1 VSARRPS
8 LLRVRV
14 LVERLIAAPF
24 ARRSQRSRS
33 APPAPNSADETV
45 NRNVRLLSWF
55 NFFGDFRMYGPI
67 MVIYFAHVTGSYT
80 AATSLLAVKMLSS
93 AAFEIPT
100 GVLSDRLD
108 RRGTMIAGAVV
119 MVAAHLGYAGA
130 SGYGLLLAAVVLEGL
145 ATSLWSG
152 NNESLLYDTL
162 LEAGRQE
169 EFPRHSG
176 RVNSMF
182 QIALALAAA
191 IGGLVAGAWSL
202 RAVVVL
208 SVLPQV
214 LCVLVALRVREP
226 RVHGPLESNVLMH
239 LGSAL
244 RGIRRNPLLR
254 RMTLVSA
261 LRYSG
266 ESAAQLSPAFVAG
279 LWPLWALG
287 LWRTFGHGVAFA
299 GFRVSGWVIGRV
311 GAARALLFG
320 ELFDNVANFVAL
332 VKPTVFSPV
341 LLGSPAYGMSTIAQQ
356 TLLQREFTDRER
368 ATMGSLASLLGSV
381 LYALAALGAGLVAD
395 RWGIVAALLAIQAVV
410 LIALPLAWW
419 VHAHAS
425 SLPAGAGKPPTGTRR
440 GGRWRSAA
448 APRVRGR

>member
-1 VSARRPS
+1 MSARHSS

-14 LVERLIAAPF
+14 LVGRLIAAPF
-24 ARRSQRSRS
+24 GRKSQRSRS
-33 APPAPNSADETV
+33 APPAPNSADQTV
-45 NRNVRLLSWF
+45 NRNVRLLSWL

-67 MVIYFAHVTGSYT
+67 MVIYFAQVTGSYT
-80 AATSLLAVKMLSS
+80 AAASLLAVKMLSS
-93 AAFEIPT
+93 AAFEVPT
-100 GVLSDRLD
+100 GVLSDRLG

-162 LEAGRQE
+162 LEAGREE

-191 IGGLVAGAWSL
+191 IGGVVAGAWSL
-202 RAVVVL
+202 RVVVAL
-208 SVLPQV
+208 SVVPQV
-214 LCVLVALRVREP
+214 LCVLIALRVREP
-226 RVHGPLESNVLMH
+226 RVQGALESNVLVH

-244 RGIRRNPLLR
+244 RGIRRNPVLR

-261 LRYSG
+261 LRYSS
-266 ESAAQLSPAFVAG
+266 ESAAQLSPVFVAG

-287 LWRTFGHGVAFA
+287 LWRTFGHGVAFV
-299 GFRVSGWVIGRV
+299 GFRVSGWMIGRV
-311 GAARALLFG
+311 GAARTLLFG
-320 ELFDNVANFVAL
+320 ELFDNVANLVAL

-368 ATMGSLASLLGSV
+368 ATMGSLASLLGRV
-381 LYALAALGAGLVAD
+381 LYALVALGAGLVAD
-395 RWGIVAALLAIQAVV
+395 RWGIVPALLAIQAVV

-419 VHAHAS
+419 VHARAS
-425 SLPAGAGKPPTGTRR
+425 SLAAGAGTVTG
-440 GGRWRSAA
+440 
-448 APRVRGR
+448 

>member
-1 VSARRPS
+1 MALFGVSVRLSGSSAVSARHSS

-14 LVERLIAAPF
+14 LVERLIAALF
-24 ARRSQRSRS
+24 GRKSQRSRS
-33 APPAPNSADETV
+33 APPAPNSADQTV
-45 NRNVRLLSWF
+45 IRNVRLLSWF

-67 MVIYFAHVTGSYT
+67 MLIYFAQVTGSYT
-80 AATSLLAVKMLSS
+80 AAASLLAVKRLSS
-93 AAFEIPT
+93 AAFEVPT
-100 GVLSDRLD
+100 GVLSDRLG

-130 SGYGLLLAAVVLEGL
+130 AGYGLLLAAVVLEGL

-152 NNESLLYDTL
+152 NNEALLYDTL
-162 LEAGRQE
+162 LEAGREE

-191 IGGLVAGAWSL
+191 IGGVVAGAWSL
-202 RAVVVL
+202 RVVVVL
-208 SVLPQV
+208 SVVPQV

-226 RVHGPLESNVLMH
+226 RVHGPVESNVLVH

-244 RGIRRNPLLR
+244 RGIRRSPVLR

-261 LRYSG
+261 LRYSS
-266 ESAAQLSPAFVAG
+266 ESAAQLSPVFVAG

-287 LWRTFGHGVAFA
+287 LWRTFGHGVAFV

-311 GAARALLFG
+311 GAARTLLFG

-332 VKPTVFSPV
+332 VKPTVISPV

-381 LYALAALGAGLVAD
+381 LYALVALGAGLVAD
-395 RWGIVAALLAIQAVV
+395 RWGIVPALLAIQAVV
-410 LIALPLAWW
+410 LIALPLAWR

-425 SLPAGAGKPPTGTRR
+425 SLAAGAGR
-440 GGRWRSAA
+440 
-448 APRVRGR
+448 

>member
-1 VSARRPS
+1 MALFGVFIRLSGSSAVSARHSS
-8 LLRVRV
+8 LPRVRV
-14 LVERLIAAPF
+14 LIERLTAASF
-24 ARRSQRSRS
+24 GSKSRRPRS
-33 APPAPNSADETV
+33 APPAPNSAAQTV
-45 NRNVRLLSWF
+45 DRNVRLLSWF

-67 MVIYFAHVTGSYT
+67 MVIYFAQVTGSYT
-80 AATSLLAVKMLSS
+80 AAASLLAVKMLSS
-93 AAFEIPT
+93 AAFEVPT
-100 GVLSDRLD
+100 GVLSDRLG

-119 MVAAHLGYAGA
+119 MVTAHLGYAGA
-130 SGYGLLLAAVVLEGL
+130 PGYGLLLAAVVLEGL
-145 ATSLWSG
+145 ASSLWSG

-162 LEAGRQE
+162 LEAGREE
-169 EFPRHSG
+169 EFARHSG

-191 IGGLVAGAWSL
+191 IGGVVAGAWSL
-202 RAVVVL
+202 RVVVVL
-208 SVLPQV
+208 SIVPQV
-214 LCVLVALRVREP
+214 LCLLVALRVREP
-226 RVHGPLESNVLMH
+226 RVHGPLESNVLAH

-244 RGIRRNPLLR
+244 RGIRRNPVLR

-261 LRYSG
+261 LRFSS

-287 LWRTFGHGVAFA
+287 LWRTFGHGVAFV
-299 GFRVSGWVIGRV
+299 GFRVSGWVIGRM

-341 LLGSPAYGMSTIAQQ
+341 LIGSPAYGMSTIAQQ

-381 LYALAALGAGLVAD
+381 LYALVALGAGLVAD
-395 RWGIVAALLAIQAVV
+395 GWGIVPALLAIQAVV
-410 LIALPLAWW
+410 LTALPLAWW
-419 VHAHAS
+419 VHAHALR
-425 SLPAGAGKPPTGTRR
+425 SLRPAR
-440 GGRWRSAA
+440 
-448 APRVRGR
+448 

>member
-1 VSARRPS
+1 MSARHSP

-24 ARRSQRSRS
+24 GRTFHRSRS
-33 APPAPNSADETV
+33 APAAPSSADQTV

-55 NFFGDFRMYGPI
+55 NFVGDFRMYGPI

-80 AATSLLAVKMLSS
+80 AAASLLAVKMLSS
-93 AAFEIPT
+93 AAFEVPT
-100 GVLSDRLD
+100 GVLSDRLG
-108 RRGTMIAGAVV
+108 RRSTMIAGAVV

-162 LEAGRQE
+162 LEAGREE

-182 QIALALAAA
+182 QIALALSAA
-191 IGGLVAGAWSL
+191 IGGVVAGAWSL
-202 RAVVVL
+202 RVVVVL
-208 SVLPQV
+208 SVVPQV
-214 LCVLVALRVREP
+214 LCVLVALRIREP
-226 RVHGPLESNVLMH
+226 RAHGPRESTVLVH

-244 RGIRRNPLLR
+244 RGIRRNPVLR

-261 LRYSG
+261 LRYSS
-266 ESAAQLSPAFVAG
+266 ESAAQLSPVFVAG

-287 LWRTFGHGVAFA
+287 LWRTFGHGVAFV

-311 GAARALLFG
+311 GAAPTLLFG
-320 ELFDNVANFVAL
+320 ELFDNVANVVAL

-381 LYALAALGAGLVAD
+381 LYALVALGAGLVAD

-410 LIALPLAWW
+410 LIALPLAWS

-425 SLPAGAGKPPTGTRR
+425 PLSTGAER
-440 GGRWRSAA
+440 
-448 APRVRGR
+448 

>member
-1 VSARRPS
+1 MSARHSS

-24 ARRSQRSRS
+24 GRTSQRSRS
-33 APPAPNSADETV
+33 APPAPNSADQTV

-67 MVIYFAHVTGSYT
+67 MVIYFAQVTGSYT
-80 AATSLLAVKMLSS
+80 AAASLLAVKMLSS
-93 AAFEIPT
+93 AAFEVPT
-100 GVLSDRLD
+100 GVLSDRLG

-119 MVAAHLGYAGA
+119 MVAAHLGYASA

-162 LEAGRQE
+162 LEAGREE

-191 IGGLVAGAWSL
+191 IGGVVAGAWSL
-202 RAVVVL
+202 RVVVAL
-208 SVLPQV
+208 SVVPQV

-226 RVHGPLESNVLMH
+226 RVHGPLESNVLVH

-244 RGIRRNPLLR
+244 RGIRRNPVLR

-261 LRYSG
+261 LRYSS
-266 ESAAQLSPAFVAG
+266 ESAAQLSPVFVAG

-287 LWRTFGHGVAFA
+287 LWRTFGHGVAFV

-311 GAARALLFG
+311 GAARTLLFG

-381 LYALAALGAGLVAD
+381 LYALVALGAGLMAD
-395 RWGIVAALLAIQAVV
+395 RWGIVPALLAIQAVV

-425 SLPAGAGKPPTGTRR
+425 SLRAGAGTVTG
-440 GGRWRSAA
+440 
-448 APRVRGR
+448 

>member
-1 VSARRPS
+1 MASPFAFSGSSAVSARRAS
-8 LLRVRV
+8 LLRARV
-14 LVERLIAAPF
+14 LVAHLIAAPF
-24 ARRSQRSRS
+24 GRKSRRSRP
-33 APPAPNSADETV
+33 APPAPSSADQTV

-67 MVIYFAHVTGSYT
+67 MVIYFAQVTGSY
-80 AATSLLAVKMLSS
+80 AAAASLLAVKMLSS
-93 AAFEIPT
+93 AAFEVPT
-100 GVLSDRLD
+100 GVFSDRLG

-162 LEAGRQE
+162 LEAGREE

-191 IGGLVAGAWSL
+191 IGGVVAGAWSL
-202 RAVVVL
+202 RAVVML
-208 SVLPQV
+208 SVVPQV

-226 RVHGPLESNVLMH
+226 RVHAPLESNVLRH

-244 RGIRRNPLLR
+244 RGIRRNPVLR

-261 LRYSG
+261 LRYSS
-266 ESAAQLSPAFVAG
+266 ESAAQLSPVFVAG

-287 LWRTFGHGVAFA
+287 LWRTFGHGVAFV

-311 GAARALLFG
+311 GAARTLLFG

-332 VKPTVFSPV
+332 VKPTAFSPV
-341 LLGSPAYGMSTIAQQ
+341 LLGSPAYGMSTTAQQ

-368 ATMGSLASLLGSV
+368 ATMGSLASLLGSA
-381 LYALAALGAGLVAD
+381 LYALVALGAGVVAD
-395 RWGIVAALLAIQAVV
+395 RWGIVAALLGIQAVV

-425 SLPAGAGKPPTGTRR
+425 SLRAGAGTVTE
-440 GGRWRSAA
+440 
-448 APRVRGR
+448 

>member
-1 VSARRPS
+1 VALFGVSVRLSGSSAVSARHSS
-8 LLRVRV
+8 LLRVHV
-14 LVERLIAAPF
+14 LVDRLIAAPF
-24 ARRSQRSRS
+24 GRKSQRSRS
-33 APPAPNSADETV
+33 APNSADQTV

-67 MVIYFAHVTGSYT
+67 MVIYFAQVTGSYT
-80 AATSLLAVKMLSS
+80 AAASLLAVKMLSS
-93 AAFEIPT
+93 AAFEVPT
-100 GVLSDRLD
+100 GVLSDRLG

-130 SGYGLLLAAVVLEGL
+130 PGYGLLLAAVVLEGL
-145 ATSLWSG
+145 ATALWSG

-162 LEAGRQE
+162 LEAGREE

-191 IGGLVAGAWSL
+191 IGGVVAGAWSL
-202 RAVVVL
+202 RVVVVL
-208 SVLPQV
+208 SVVPQV

-226 RVHGPLESNVLMH
+226 RVHGPLESNVLVH

-244 RGIRRNPLLR
+244 RGIRRNPVLR

-261 LRYSG
+261 LRYSS
-266 ESAAQLSPAFVAG
+266 ESAAQLSPVFVAG

-299 GFRVSGWVIGRV
+299 GFRVSGWLIGRV
-311 GAARALLFG
+311 GAARTLLFG

-381 LYALAALGAGLVAD
+381 LYALVALGAGLVAD
-395 RWGIVAALLAIQAVV
+395 RWGIVEALLAIQAVV

-425 SLPAGAGKPPTGTRR
+425 SLPAGAGTVTG
-440 GGRWRSAA
+440 
-448 APRVRGR
+448 

>member
-1 VSARRPS
+1 MSARHSS

-24 ARRSQRSRS
+24 GRKSQRSRS
-33 APPAPNSADETV
+33 APPAPNSADQTV

-67 MVIYFAHVTGSYT
+67 MVIYFAQVTGSYT
-80 AATSLLAVKMLSS
+80 AAASLLAVKMLSS
-93 AAFEIPT
+93 AAFEVPT
-100 GVLSDRLD
+100 GVLSDRLG

-162 LEAGRQE
+162 LEAGREE

-191 IGGLVAGAWSL
+191 IGGVVAGAWSL
-202 RAVVVL
+202 RVVVVL
-208 SVLPQV
+208 SVVPQV

-226 RVHGPLESNVLMH
+226 RVHGPLESNVLVH

-244 RGIRRNPLLR
+244 RGIRRNPVLR

-261 LRYSG
+261 LRYSS
-266 ESAAQLSPAFVAG
+266 ESAAQLSPVFVAG

-287 LWRTFGHGVAFA
+287 LWRTFGHGVAFV

-311 GAARALLFG
+311 GAARTLLFG

-381 LYALAALGAGLVAD
+381 LYALVALGAGLVAD
-395 RWGIVAALLAIQAVV
+395 RWGIVPALMAIQAVV

-425 SLPAGAGKPPTGTRR
+425 SLPRAL
-440 GGRWRSAA
+440 GR
-448 APRVRGR
+448 

>member
-1 VSARRPS
+1 VSAGHSS

-24 ARRSQRSRS
+24 GRKSQRSRS
-33 APPAPNSADETV
+33 APPAPNSADQTV

-67 MVIYFAHVTGSYT
+67 MVIYFAQVTGSY
-80 AATSLLAVKMLSS
+80 AAAASLLAVKMLSS
-93 AAFEIPT
+93 AAFEVPT
-100 GVLSDRLD
+100 GVLSDRLG

-145 ATSLWSG
+145 ASALWSG

-162 LEAGRQE
+162 LEAGREE

-191 IGGLVAGAWSL
+191 IGGVVAGAWSL
-202 RAVVVL
+202 RVVVVL
-208 SVLPQV
+208 SVVPQV

-226 RVHGPLESNVLMH
+226 RVHGPLESNVLVH

-244 RGIRRNPLLR
+244 RSIRRNPVLR

-261 LRYSG
+261 LRYGS
-266 ESAAQLSPAFVAG
+266 ESAAQLSPVFVAG

-287 LWRTFGHGVAFA
+287 LWRTFGHGVAFV

-311 GAARALLFG
+311 GAARTLLFG

-332 VKPTVFSPV
+332 VKPTTFSPV

-381 LYALAALGAGLVAD
+381 LYALVALGAGLVAD
-395 RWGIVAALLAIQAVV
+395 NWGIVPALLAIQAMV
-410 LIALPLAWW
+410 LIALPIAWW

-425 SLPAGAGKPPTGTRR
+425 SLPAGAGTVTG
-440 GGRWRSAA
+440 
-448 APRVRGR
+448 

>member
-1 VSARRPS
+1 VSARRSS
-8 LLRVRV
+8 LLRIRF
-14 LVERLIAAPF
+14 LVERLTA
-24 ARRSQRSRS
+24 
-33 APPAPNSADETV
+33 APNSTDQTV
-45 NRNVRLLSWF
+45 DRNVRLLSWF

-67 MVIYFAHVTGSYT
+67 MVIYFAQVTGSYT
-80 AATSLLAVKMLSS
+80 AAASLLAVKMLSS
-93 AAFEIPT
+93 AAFEVPT

-145 ATSLWSG
+145 ATALWSG

-162 LEAGRQE
+162 LEAGREE

-191 IGGLVAGAWSL
+191 IGGVIAGAWSL
-202 RAVVVL
+202 RTVVVL
-208 SVLPQV
+208 SVVPQV

-226 RVHGPLESNVLMH
+226 RVHGPLESNVLAH

-244 RGIRRNPLLR
+244 RGIRRNPVLR

-261 LRYSG
+261 LRYSS
-266 ESAAQLSPAFVAG
+266 ESAAQLSPVFVAG

-287 LWRTFGHGVAFA
+287 LWRTFGHGVSFA

-311 GAARALLFG
+311 GAARTLLSG

-381 LYALAALGAGLVAD
+381 LYALVALGAGLVAD

-425 SLPAGAGKPPTGTRR
+425 SHPAGAGEPSHF
-440 GGRWRSAA
+440 GGCDKRT
-448 APRVRGR
+448 

>member
-1 VSARRPS
+1 M
-8 LLRVRV
+8 
-14 LVERLIAAPF
+14 
-24 ARRSQRSRS
+24 S
-33 APPAPNSADETV
+33 APPSVPGSADQKV
-45 NRNVRLLSWF
+45 SRNVRLLSWF

-67 MVIYFAHVTGSYT
+67 MVIYFAQVTGSY
-80 AATSLLAVKMLSS
+80 AAAAGLLAVKQLSS
-93 AAFEIPT
+93 AACEVPT
-100 GVLSDRLD
+100 GVVSDRLG

-119 MVAAHLGYAGA
+119 MVAAHAGYAA
-130 SGYGLLLAAVVLEGL
+130 APGYGLLLVAVVLEGA
-145 ATSLWSG
+145 ATALWSG

-162 LEAGRQE
+162 LEAGREE
-169 EFPRHSG
+169 EFPRHAG

-191 IGGLVAGAWSL
+191 IGGAVAGAWSL

-208 SVLPQV
+208 SIGPQI
-214 LCVLVALRVREP
+214 LCVLVAVLVREP
-226 RVHGPLESNVLMH
+226 RVTGPLESTVLTH

-244 RGIRRNPLLR
+244 RGIRDHPVLR

-266 ESAAQLSPAFVAG
+266 ESAAQLSPVFVAG

-299 GFRVSGWVIGRV
+299 GFRISGWVIGRL
-311 GAARALLFG
+311 GPARTLLSG
-320 ELFDNVANFVAL
+320 ELVDNVANVVAL
-332 VKPTVFSPV
+332 VKPTVVSPV
-341 LLGSPAYGMSTIAQQ
+341 LLGSPAYGVSTIAQQ
-356 TLLQREFTDRER
+356 TVLQREFTDRER

-381 LYALAALGAGLVAD
+381 LYGVVALGAGLVAD
-395 RWGIVAALLAIQAVV
+395 RWGIVAALLTIQAVV

-425 SLPAGAGKPPTGTRR
+425 SPHDGAGTVAR
-440 GGRWRSAA
+440 
-448 APRVRGR
+448 

>member
-1 VSARRPS
+1 MSARHSS
-8 LLRVRV
+8 LLRARV
-14 LVERLIAAPF
+14 LVERLSAAPF
-24 ARRSQRSRS
+24 GRRSQRSRS
-33 APPAPNSADETV
+33 APPAPNPADQTV

-67 MVIYFAHVTGSYT
+67 MVIYFAQVTGSYT
-80 AATSLLAVKMLSS
+80 AAASLLAAKKLAS
-93 AAFEIPT
+93 AAFEVPT
-100 GVLSDRLD
+100 GVLSDRLG

-145 ATSLWSG
+145 AAALWSG

-162 LEAGRQE
+162 LAAGRE
-169 EFPRHSG
+169 DEFPRHSG

-182 QIALALAAA
+182 QIALALAAPV
-191 IGGLVAGAWSL
+191 GGVVAGAWSL
-202 RAVVVL
+202 RTVVVL
-208 SVLPQV
+208 SVVPQV
-214 LCVLVALRVREP
+214 LCVLLALRVREP
-226 RVHGPLESNVLMH
+226 RVHGPLESNVLAH

-244 RGIRRNPLLR
+244 RGIRGNPVLR

-266 ESAAQLSPAFVAG
+266 ESAAQLSPVFVAG

-287 LWRTFGHGVAFA
+287 LWRTFGHGVAFV

-311 GAARALLFG
+311 GAARTLLFG

-332 VKPTVFSPV
+332 VKPTLFSPV

-381 LYALAALGAGLVAD
+381 LYAVAALGAGLVAD
-395 RWGIVAALLAIQAVV
+395 RWGIVAALLAIQAVA

-425 SLPAGAGKPPTGTRR
+425 SLPR
-440 GGRWRSAA
+440 
-448 APRVRGR
+448 

>member
-1 VSARRPS
+1 MSARHSS

-24 ARRSQRSRS
+24 GRKSQRSRS
-33 APPAPNSADETV
+33 APPAPNSADQTV

-67 MVIYFAHVTGSYT
+67 MVIYFAQVTGSYT
-80 AATSLLAVKMLSS
+80 AAASLLAVKMLSS
-93 AAFEIPT
+93 AAFEVPT
-100 GVLSDRLD
+100 GVLSDRLG

-119 MVAAHLGYAGA
+119 MMAAHLGYAGA

-162 LEAGRQE
+162 LEAGREE

-191 IGGLVAGAWSL
+191 MGGVVAGAWSL
-202 RAVVVL
+202 RVVVVL
-208 SVLPQV
+208 SVVPQV

-226 RVHGPLESNVLMH
+226 RVHGPLESNVLVH

-244 RGIRRNPLLR
+244 RGIRRNPVLR

-261 LRYSG
+261 LRYSS
-266 ESAAQLSPAFVAG
+266 ESAAQLSPVFVAG

-287 LWRTFGHGVAFA
+287 LWRTFGHGVAFV

-311 GAARALLFG
+311 GAARTLLFG

-381 LYALAALGAGLVAD
+381 LYALVALGAGLVAD
-395 RWGIVAALLAIQAVV
+395 RWGIVPALLAIQAVV

-425 SLPAGAGKPPTGTRR
+425 SLPAGAGTVTG
-440 GGRWRSAA
+440 
-448 APRVRGR
+448 

>member
-1 VSARRPS
+1 MSARHSS

-24 ARRSQRSRS
+24 GRKSQRSRS
-33 APPAPNSADETV
+33 APPAPNSADQTV

-67 MVIYFAHVTGSYT
+67 MVIYFAQVTGSYT
-80 AATSLLAVKMLSS
+80 AAASLLAVKMLSS
-93 AAFEIPT
+93 AAFEVPT
-100 GVLSDRLD
+100 GVLSDRLG

-162 LEAGRQE
+162 LEAGREE

-191 IGGLVAGAWSL
+191 MGGVVAGAWSL
-202 RAVVVL
+202 RVVVVL
-208 SVLPQV
+208 SVVPQV

-226 RVHGPLESNVLMH
+226 RVHGPLESNVLVH

-244 RGIRRNPLLR
+244 RGIRRNPVLR

-261 LRYSG
+261 LRYSS
-266 ESAAQLSPAFVAG
+266 ESAAQLSPVFVAG

-287 LWRTFGHGVAFA
+287 LWRTFGHGVAFV

-311 GAARALLFG
+311 GAARTLLFG

-381 LYALAALGAGLVAD
+381 LYALVALGAGLVAD
-395 RWGIVAALLAIQAVV
+395 RWGIVPALLAIQAVV

-425 SLPAGAGKPPTGTRR
+425 SLPAGAGTVTG
-440 GGRWRSAA
+440 
-448 APRVRGR
+448 

>member
-1 VSARRPS
+1 MSARHSS

-14 LVERLIAAPF
+14 LVERLIAAPLGGK
-24 ARRSQRSRS
+24 AQRPRS
-33 APPAPNSADETV
+33 APPAPDSADQAV
-45 NRNVRLLSWF
+45 HRNVRLLSWF

-67 MVIYFAHVTGSYT
+67 MVIYFVQVTGSYT
-80 AATSLLAVKMLSS
+80 AAASLLAVKMLSS
-93 AAFEIPT
+93 AAFDGPT
-100 GVLSDRLD
+100 GVLSDRLG
-108 RRGTMIAGAVV
+108 RRGMMIAGAVV

-145 ATSLWSG
+145 ATSLWNG

-162 LEAGRQE
+162 LEAGRQA

-191 IGGLVAGAWSL
+191 IGGVAAGAWSL
-202 RAVVVL
+202 RVVVVL
-208 SVLPQV
+208 SVVPQV
-214 LCVLVALRVREP
+214 LCVLVAVRVREP
-226 RVHGPLESNVLMH
+226 RVHDPLESNVLVH

-244 RGIRRNPLLR
+244 RGIRRNPVLR

-261 LRYSG
+261 LRYSS
-266 ESAAQLSPAFVAG
+266 ESAAQLSPVFVAG

-287 LWRTFGHGVAFA
+287 LWRTFGHGVSFV
-299 GFRVSGWVIGRV
+299 GFRVSGWVIGRA
-311 GAARALLFG
+311 GAARTLLFG

-332 VKPTVFSPV
+332 VRPTVFSPV

-381 LYALAALGAGLVAD
+381 LYALVALGAGLVAD
-395 RWGIVAALLAIQAVV
+395 LWGIVAALLAIQAVV

-419 VHAHAS
+419 VHAHAA
-425 SLPAGAGKPPTGTRR
+425 SLPRAL
-440 GGRWRSAA
+440 GR
-448 APRVRGR
+448 

>member
-1 VSARRPS
+1 VSARHSS

-24 ARRSQRSRS
+24 GRKSQRSRS
-33 APPAPNSADETV
+33 APPAPNSADQTV

-67 MVIYFAHVTGSYT
+67 MVIYFAQVTGSYT
-80 AATSLLAVKMLSS
+80 AAASLLAVKMLSS
-93 AAFEIPT
+93 AAFEVPT
-100 GVLSDRLD
+100 GVLSDRLG

-162 LEAGRQE
+162 LEAGREE

-191 IGGLVAGAWSL
+191 IGGVVAGAWSL
-202 RAVVVL
+202 RVVVVL
-208 SVLPQV
+208 SVVPQV

-226 RVHGPLESNVLMH
+226 RVHGPLESNVLVH

-244 RGIRRNPLLR
+244 RGIRRNPVLR

-261 LRYSG
+261 LRYSS
-266 ESAAQLSPAFVAG
+266 ESAAQLSPVFVAG

-287 LWRTFGHGVAFA
+287 LWRTFGHGVAFV

-311 GAARALLFG
+311 GAARTLLFG

-381 LYALAALGAGLVAD
+381 LYALVALGAGLVAD

-425 SLPAGAGKPPTGTRR
+425 SLPAGAGTVTG
-440 GGRWRSAA
+440 
-448 APRVRGR
+448 

>member
-1 VSARRPS
+1 VLARHAS
-8 LLRVRV
+8 LLRARV
-14 LVERLIAAPF
+14 LIAAPF
-24 ARRSQRSRS
+24 GRRSPGSRS
-33 APPAPNSADETV
+33 PADQTV
-45 NRNVRLLSWF
+45 ARNVRLLSWF

-67 MVIYFAHVTGSYT
+67 MVIYFAQVTGSYT
-80 AATSLLAVKMLSS
+80 AAASLLAVKMLSS
-93 AAFEIPT
+93 AAFEVPT
-100 GVLSDRLD
+100 GVLSDRLG

-145 ATSLWSG
+145 ATSFWSG

-162 LEAGRQE
+162 LAAGRE
-169 EFPRHSG
+169 AEFPRHCG

-191 IGGLVAGAWSL
+191 AGGVIAGAWSL

-208 SVLPQV
+208 SVVPQV

-226 RVHGPLESNVLMH
+226 RVRGPLEPNVLMH

-244 RGIRRNPLLR
+244 RGIRRSPVLR

-261 LRYSG
+261 LRYSS
-266 ESAAQLSPAFVAG
+266 ESAAQLSPVFVAG

-299 GFRVSGWVIGRV
+299 GFRAGGWVIGRL
-311 GAARALLFG
+311 GAARTLLSG
-320 ELFDNVANFVAL
+320 ELFDTVANLVAL
-332 VKPTVFSPV
+332 VKPTVLSPV

-381 LYALAALGAGLVAD
+381 LYALVALGAGLVAD
-395 RWGIVAALLAIQAVV
+395 RWGIVAALLTIQAVALV
-410 LIALPLAWW
+410 ALPLAWW
-419 VHAHAS
+419 VHAHAAS
-425 SLPAGAGKPPTGTRR
+425 RPAGPGAVTG
-440 GGRWRSAA
+440 
-448 APRVRGR
+448 

>member
-1 VSARRPS
+1 
-8 LLRVRV
+8 
-14 LVERLIAAPF
+14 
-24 ARRSQRSRS
+24 
-33 APPAPNSADETV
+33 
-45 NRNVRLLSWF
+45 
-55 NFFGDFRMYGPI
+55 MYGPI
-67 MVIYFAHVTGSYT
+67 MVIYFAQVTGSYT
-80 AATSLLAVKMLSS
+80 AAASLLAVKMLSS
-93 AAFEIPT
+93 AAFEVPT
-100 GVLSDRLD
+100 GVLSDRLG

-130 SGYGLLLAAVVLEGL
+130 WGYGLLLAAVVLEGL

-162 LEAGRQE
+162 LEAGREE

-182 QIALALAAA
+182 QIALALAAT
-191 IGGLVAGAWSL
+191 IGGVVAGAWSL
-202 RAVVVL
+202 RGVVAL
-208 SVLPQV
+208 SVVPQV
-214 LCVLVALRVREP
+214 LCVLLALRVREP
-226 RVHGPLESNVLMH
+226 RVYGPLESNVLVH

-244 RGIRRNPLLR
+244 RGICRNPVLR

-261 LRYSG
+261 LRYSS
-266 ESAAQLSPAFVAG
+266 ESAAQLSPVFVAG

-287 LWRTFGHGVAFA
+287 LWRTFGHGVAFV

-311 GAARALLFG
+311 GAARTLLFG
-320 ELFDNVANFVAL
+320 ELFDNVANVVAL

-356 TLLQREFTDRER
+356 TLLQRQFTDRER

-381 LYALAALGAGLVAD
+381 LYALVALGAGLVAD
-395 RWGIVAALLAIQAVV
+395 RWGIVPALLAIQAVV

-425 SLPAGAGKPPTGTRR
+425 SLPADAGTVTQ
-440 GGRWRSAA
+440 
-448 APRVRGR
+448 

>member
-1 VSARRPS
+1 MSARHSS
-8 LLRVRV
+8 LLHVRV
-14 LVERLIAAPF
+14 LVERLLGRKPQP
-24 ARRSQRSRS
+24 STS
-33 APPAPNSADETV
+33 APSPADQTV
-45 NRNVRLLSWF
+45 SRNVRLLSWF
-55 NFFGDFRMYGPI
+55 NFLGDFRMYGPI
-67 MVIYFAHVTGSYT
+67 MVIYFAQVTGSY
-80 AATSLLAVKMLSS
+80 AAAASLLAVKMLSS
-93 AAFEIPT
+93 AAFEVPT
-100 GVLSDRLD
+100 GVLSDRLG

-119 MVAAHLGYAGA
+119 MTAAHLGYAGA

-162 LEAGRQE
+162 LEAGREE

-191 IGGLVAGAWSL
+191 LGGVVAGTWSP
-202 RAVVVL
+202 RVVVVL
-208 SVLPQV
+208 SVVPQV
-214 LCVLVALRVREP
+214 LCVLVALWVREP
-226 RVHGPLESNVLMH
+226 RVHGPRESSVLAH

-244 RGIRRNPLLR
+244 RGIRRNPVLR

-261 LRYSG
+261 LRYSS
-266 ESAAQLSPAFVAG
+266 ESAAQLSPVFVTG

-287 LWRTFGHGVAFA
+287 LWRTFGHGVAFI
-299 GFRVSGWVIGRV
+299 GFRVSGCVIGRV
-311 GAARALLFG
+311 GAARTLLFG
-320 ELFDNVANFVAL
+320 ELFDNVANFLAL
-332 VKPTVFSPV
+332 IKPTVFSPV

-381 LYALAALGAGLVAD
+381 LYALVALGAGLVAD
-395 RWGIVAALLAIQAVV
+395 RWGIVPALLAIQAVV

-425 SLPAGAGKPPTGTRR
+425 SLPASAGTATD
-440 GGRWRSAA
+440 
-448 APRVRGR
+448 

>member
-1 VSARRPS
+1 MALFGVSVRLSGSSAVSARHSS
-8 LLRVRV
+8 LLRARV

-24 ARRSQRSRS
+24 GRKSQRPRS
-33 APPAPNSADETV
+33 APPAPDSADQTV

-67 MVIYFAHVTGSYT
+67 MVIYFAQVTGSYT
-80 AATSLLAVKMLSS
+80 AAASLLAVKMLSS
-93 AAFEIPT
+93 AAFEVPT
-100 GVLSDRLD
+100 GVLSDRLG

-130 SGYGLLLAAVVLEGL
+130 WGYGLLLAAVVLEGL

-162 LEAGRQE
+162 LEAGREE

-191 IGGLVAGAWSL
+191 IGGVVAGAWSP
-202 RAVVVL
+202 RVVVVL
-208 SVLPQV
+208 SVVPQV

-226 RVHGPLESNVLMH
+226 RARGPLESNVLVH

-244 RGIRRNPLLR
+244 RGIRRNPVLR

-266 ESAAQLSPAFVAG
+266 ESAAQLSPVFVAG

-287 LWRTFGHGVAFA
+287 LWRTFGHGVAFV
-299 GFRVSGWVIGRV
+299 GFRVSGWTIGRV
-311 GAARALLFG
+311 GAARTLLFG
-320 ELFDNVANFVAL
+320 ELFDNMANFVAL
-332 VKPTVFSPV
+332 LKPTVFSPV

-368 ATMGSLASLLGSV
+368 ATMGSLASLFGSV
-381 LYALAALGAGLVAD
+381 LYALVALGAGLVAD
-395 RWGIVAALLAIQAVV
+395 RWGIVAALLAIQAVA

-419 VHAHAS
+419 VHAHALRS
-425 SLPAGAGKPPTGTRR
+425 PRAL
-440 GGRWRSAA
+440 GR
-448 APRVRGR
+448 

>member
-1 VSARRPS
+1 MSARHSS

-24 ARRSQRSRS
+24 GRKSQRSRS
-33 APPAPNSADETV
+33 APPAPNSADQTV

-67 MVIYFAHVTGSYT
+67 MVIYFAQVTGSYT
-80 AATSLLAVKMLSS
+80 AAASLLAVKMLSS
-93 AAFEIPT
+93 AAFEVPT
-100 GVLSDRLD
+100 GVLSDRLG

-162 LEAGRQE
+162 LEAGRE
-169 EFPRHSG
+169 KEFPRHSG

-191 IGGLVAGAWSL
+191 IGGVVAGAWSL
-202 RAVVVL
+202 RVVVVL
-208 SVLPQV
+208 SVVPQV

-226 RVHGPLESNVLMH
+226 RVHGPLESNVLVH

-244 RGIRRNPLLR
+244 RGIRRNPVLR

-261 LRYSG
+261 LRYSS
-266 ESAAQLSPAFVAG
+266 ESAAQLSPVFVAG

-287 LWRTFGHGVAFA
+287 LWRTFGHGVAFV

-311 GAARALLFG
+311 GAARTLLFG

-341 LLGSPAYGMSTIAQQ
+341 LLGSPAYGMSAIAQQ
-356 TLLQREFTDRER
+356 TLLQREFTDGER

-381 LYALAALGAGLVAD
+381 LYALVALGAGLVAD
-395 RWGIVAALLAIQAVV
+395 RWGIVPALLAIQAVV

-425 SLPAGAGKPPTGTRR
+425 SLPAGAGRVTG
-440 GGRWRSAA
+440 
-448 APRVRGR
+448 